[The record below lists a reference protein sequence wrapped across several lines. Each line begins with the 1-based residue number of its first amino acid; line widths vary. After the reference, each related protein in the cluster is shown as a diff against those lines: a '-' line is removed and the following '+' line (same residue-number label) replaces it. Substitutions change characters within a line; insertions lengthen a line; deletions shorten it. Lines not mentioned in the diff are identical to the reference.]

1 MAIGAYAAYNDY
13 SWISLQHDSS
23 ICGPNDGADNTITV
37 TSGSDISNVRP
48 GMIIND
54 NGYNNVI
61 IMAVNGQVLTLAEA
75 PNSGSVSADG
85 YFTIK
90 ARQGTNAIAIGA
102 YAASRSQFPNS
113 IVINSTGS
121 DLPSLGSGTTVIQ
134 SLRQVTGSVPS
145 GFKQVYWNPTSGEL
159 IVVTP

>member
-1 MAIGAYAAYNDY
+1 M
-13 SWISLQHDSS
+13 
-23 ICGPNDGADNTITV
+23 T
-37 TSGSDISNVRP
+37 
-48 GMIIND
+48 IND
-54 NGYNNVI
+54 NGYNSVM
-61 IMAVNGQVLTLAEA
+61 IMAVSGQVLTLAEA
-75 PNSGSVSADG
+75 PNNGSVSADG
-85 YFTIK
+85 NFIIK

-134 SLRQVTGSVPS
+134 SLRQVS
-145 GFKQVYWNPTSGEL
+145 GGTAPGGFSPVYWNPTSGEL